1 MPTFAYTILEQGER
15 RDGTVD
21 APHAQAAVAQIKKPG
36 VTILKMAPATG
47 PKTVALGSWHH
58 ARMVRRLFIRP
69 FQMETALAQL
79 AQLIKAGVPILT
91 ALESVSQQAPGPLR
105 GVFNEIRTRVKKGQS
120 LERSMRAC
128 APFIGNVALG
138 LMGVG
143 EANGTLDEMLKYA
156 AELMAKRRKVK
167 AQVMGALAYPALVI
181 VGAFGLGYYMVNK
194 VIPQVMN
201 FIGTQ
206 DPAALPKI
214 TQYLILTN
222 DFLLAY
228 GVYILVTPVVLVLGF
243 VAARRHTHSAPIVD
257 RAILQ
262 VPPIGKALRDHANTM
277 WCRTLGA
284 LLRSGIDILTAL
296 ELVRQTV
303 GNAYFAVRFARIRG
317 RIRQGATCSRSFTEN
332 DMQRWCP
339 MAVAMMAVSEE
350 SGGMDESLL
359 HIADYYEEQ
368 LGRRVALLAKMVEP
382 AVFIIVGGM
391 VGFVY
396 YAFFLAMLTA
406 TTSAGR

>member
-1 MPTFAYTILEQGER
+1 MPLFTYTIVEQGVR
-15 RDGTVD
+15 RDGTLD
-21 APHAQAAVAQIKKPG
+21 APNAQVAAAQIKKPG
-36 VTILKMAPATG
+36 VTLLKMASATEQKSAASRPWNG
-47 PKTVALGSWHH
+47 P
-58 ARMVRRLFIRP
+58 RMLRRILIRP
-69 FQMETALAQL
+69 LHMETALAQL

-105 GVFNEIRTRVKKGQS
+105 GVFDEIRTRVKKGQS
-120 LERSMRAC
+120 LERSMRTC

-138 LMGVG
+138 LIGVG
-143 EANGTLDEMLKYA
+143 EANGTLDEMLRYA

-167 AQVMGALAYPALVI
+167 AQIMGALAYPALVI
-181 VGAFGLGYYMVNK
+181 VGAFALGWYMVNK

-201 FIGTQ
+201 FLGTQ
-206 DPAALPKI
+206 DPAALPKV
-214 TQYLILTN
+214 TQHLIRTN
-222 DFLLAY
+222 DFLTVY
-228 GVYILVTPVVLVLGF
+228 GIYILVTPIVLVLGF
-243 VAARRHTHSAPIVD
+243 VAARRHAQSAPIVD
-257 RAILQ
+257 RAILH
-262 VPPIGKALRDHANTM
+262 VPPIGKALRYHANTM

-284 LLRSGIDILTAL
+284 LLRSGIDILSAL
-296 ELVRQTV
+296 ELVSQTL
-303 GNAYFAVRFARIRG
+303 GNAYFAGRFERIRD

-359 HIADYYEEQ
+359 HVADYYEDQ
-368 LGRRVALLAKMVEP
+368 LSRRVEFLAKMVEP
-382 AVFIIVGGM
+382 AVFIVVGGM

-406 TTSAGR
+406 TTAAGR